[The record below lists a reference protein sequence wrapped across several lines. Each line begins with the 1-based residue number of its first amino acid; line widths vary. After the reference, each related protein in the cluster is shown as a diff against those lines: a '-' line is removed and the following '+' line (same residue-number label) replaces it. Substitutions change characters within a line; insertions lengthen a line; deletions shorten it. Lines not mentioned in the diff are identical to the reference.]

1 MTEESKTKVKD
12 RIEMLKGLIE
22 NAESSYIKETA
33 KERLAKLSGGIALIR
48 VGGMT
53 EAEVNEKKDRVD
65 DAICATKSA
74 KEEGI
79 VVGGGICLFNI
90 YQKMKALMNDKTSEI
105 AVKLAKMDIDEV
117 VGYKLLVESLIA
129 PMRQII
135 ENTGNSYSQVLKEIK
150 HARVWGKDENIGY
163 DAMNGKVTDLKAVG
177 VVDSAKVIRCALKN
191 SASIAGTILTVNGVV
206 TNDFD
211 TMGKINQKLGN

>member
-1 MTEESKTKVKD
+1 M
-12 RIEMLKGLIE
+12 
-22 NAESSYIKETA
+22 
-33 KERLAKLSGGIALIR
+33 
-48 VGGMT
+48 
-53 EAEVNEKKDRVD
+53 
-65 DAICATKSA
+65 
-74 KEEGI
+74 
-79 VVGGGICLFNI
+79 FNI
-90 YQKMKALMNDKTSEI
+90 YQKMKTLMSDKTSEI
-105 AVKLAKMDIDEV
+105 AVKLAKMDSDEV

-150 HARVWGKDENIGY
+150 RARVWGKDETIGY
-163 DAMNGKVTDLKAVG
+163 DAMNGNVTDLKAVG